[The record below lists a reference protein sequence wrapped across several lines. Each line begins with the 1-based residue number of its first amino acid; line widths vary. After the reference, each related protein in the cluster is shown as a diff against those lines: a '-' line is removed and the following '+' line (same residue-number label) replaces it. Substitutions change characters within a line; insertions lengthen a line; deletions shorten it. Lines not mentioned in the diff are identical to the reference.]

1 MQRSFYYIWCFLL
14 VVSCDFFKEK
24 PTEPLAARVGEAYLT
39 KAELYKMIPD
49 GLNEADSILSA
60 NSVITRWATQQLLM
74 EAAALNINEDRLA
87 NLNSLIEQYKI
98 DLYTNAYKE
107 ALVKQKI
114 DTSITTLEAE
124 EIYNQNKQSFKLNED
139 LIKFRYIQID
149 ETHQDIDDIKERLKE
164 FNDDDKKL
172 LDSIAIQFK
181 SYSLNDSIWVQL
193 NKVVEKIKVVT
204 PVNKDE
210 LLKKSN
216 FIERKD
222 SLSLYLM
229 QVEDVRLRNEI
240 APLEYVLPT
249 IRQIVINERKLKF
262 IKQLEKDITK
272 DAIQNN
278 EFEIYK

>member
-1 MQRSFYYIWCFLL
+1 L
-14 VVSCDFFKEK
+14 VSCDFFQEK
-24 PTEPLAARVGEAYLT
+24 PTEPLAARVGETYLT
-39 KAELYKMIPD
+39 KTELYKMIPD
-49 GLNEADSILSA
+49 GLNETDSTLSA
-60 NSVITRWATQQLLM
+60 NSIITRWATQQLLM
-74 EAAALNINEDRLA
+74 EAADLNINEQRLA

-114 DTSITTLEAE
+114 DTSITAQEAR

-149 ETHQDIDDIKERLKE
+149 EAHQDKDDIKKHFKV
-164 FNDDDKKL
+164 FNDEDKKL